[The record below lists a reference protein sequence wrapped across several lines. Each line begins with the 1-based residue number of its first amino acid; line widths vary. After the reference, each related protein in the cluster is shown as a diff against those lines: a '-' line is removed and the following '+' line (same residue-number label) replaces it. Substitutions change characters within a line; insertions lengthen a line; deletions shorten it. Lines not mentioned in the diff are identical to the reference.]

1 MLEVYIVRHG
11 RTAMNKR
18 GMLQG
23 RGTDLPLD
31 EVGFEQAREAGR
43 WAAGEGLRFD
53 RVISSPL
60 QRAVQTA
67 CAVTGLPE
75 ASVECDDLLL
85 EMDYGPWEGYELS
98 RHDPAVE
105 AFFADFAHAPAPEGM
120 EPLAHVVGRARE
132 FLASLGADD
141 GRVLVSTHA
150 IMLKGCL
157 EALDPAAQGGWWSR
171 YVGNCWVY
179 RSQQGSDGKLLP
191 AECVYDAGGRV
202 RPGV

>member
-1 MLEVYIVRHG
+1 MFEVYIVRHG
-11 RTAMNKR
+11 RTAMNRR
-18 GMLQG
+18 GLLQG

-31 EVGFEQAREAGR
+31 DVGLEQARAAGR
-43 WAAGEGLRFD
+43 WAASEGLHFD

-67 CAVTGLPE
+67 CAITGLPQE
-75 ASVECDDLLL
+75 RVERDDLLL

-105 AFFADFAHAPAPEGM
+105 AFFADFAHAPAPLGM
-120 EPLAHVVGRARE
+120 EPLAHVVARARD
-132 FLASLGADD
+132 FFASLGADD

-157 EALDPAAQGGWWSR
+157 EALDPTAQGAWWSR

-179 RSQQGSDGKLLP
+179 RSVAGADGRLAPGEL
-191 AECVYDAGGRV
+191 VYDAGGRI

>member
-11 RTAMNKR
+11 RTAMNRR
-18 GMLQG
+18 GQLQG
-23 RGTDLPLD
+23 RGTNLPLD
-31 EVGFEQAREAGR
+31 NVGLGQARAAGE
-43 WAAGEGLRFD
+43 WARGEGLRFD
-53 RVISSPL
+53 RVVSSPL
-60 QRAVQTA
+60 VRAVQTA
-67 CAVTGLPE
+67 EAITGLPAE
-75 ASVECDDLLL
+75 AIERDDRLL

-98 RHDPAVE
+98 QHDPAVE

-120 EPLAHVVGRARE
+120 EPLAHVVERARE
-132 FLASLGADD
+132 FLASLVGED

-157 EALDPAAQGGWWSR
+157 EALDPAAEGAWWSR

-179 RSQQGSDGKLLP
+179 RSVAGADGRLQP
-191 AECVYDAGGRV
+191 ATCAYDADGHQ